1 MPLSR
6 VKNWIAGEVLTA
18 SDLNAEFSNIIDNLS
33 FALSTQFADGSLT
46 NLSIA
51 FVNDTDTGG
60 YRAGVNQFALVAG
73 GATAFILTRAA
84 SAGTAFA
91 LFSRGISDSDRFYP
105 ALTFGGQDDGV
116 TAISAGTLDLVA
128 SGRRAFQASSYV
140 NATNFLRAVAAQASQ
155 PPVLEAAGGDTNA
168 ALLLRGKG
176 TGYVTASNFVLENF
190 VATQSPTITGRTYW
204 HTAENAV
211 HISAGTLMARVPA
224 LTEIQEGELVGIT
237 NPSGVDG
244 ATVFS
249 S

>member
-1 MPLSR
+1 MALSR
-6 VKNWIAGEVLTA
+6 VKTWIAGEVLTA
-18 SDLNAEFSNIIDNLS
+18 SDLNGEFNNILDNLS
-33 FALSTQFADGSLT
+33 FALSTQFANGTLANPSL
-46 NLSIA
+46 A

-60 YRAGVNQFALVAG
+60 YLAGVNQFALVAG
-73 GATAFILTRAA
+73 GATAFVLTRAA
-84 SAGTAFA
+84 
-91 LFSRGISDSDRFYP
+91 
-105 ALTFGGQDDGV
+105 
-116 TAISAGTLDLVA
+116 SAGTLDLVA